1 MIELGNAPKNPGA
14 SEPGNP
20 AGGNGALVK
29 DTTDATFMADV
40 IEASKETPVIVD
52 FWAPWCG
59 PCKQL
64 TPLLE
69 QTVMAAKGAVR
80 MVKVNIDENKQVA
93 GQLRVQSIPAVFA
106 FSGGQPVDGFMGAQ
120 QPSEI
125 TAFDKK
131 IAAMGDGGNGLDEAL
146 TQAEELLAAGSIAE
160 AAEVFA
166 AVLGEDPA
174 NARAL
179 AGLAQSLLAAG
190 DIERAK
196 QTVEMAPPEIADDPA
211 ITAVRAAI
219 ELAEQTQETGEE
231 SELKARL
238 EADPDDHQARYDLA
252 LALLAGNDREG
263 SVETL
268 LELFRRDREWN
279 DGAAKEQLFKLFD
292 SFGPKDRLT
301 LNGRRRLSSMIFA

>member
-1 MIELGNAPKNPGA
+1 MIELGNSPAQ
-14 SEPGNP
+14 PGNP

-80 MVKVNIDENKQVA
+80 MVKVNIDENQQIA

-120 QPSEI
+120 QNSEV
-125 TAFDKK
+125 TAFVKR

-146 TQAEELLAAGSIAE
+146 TQAEELLAAGSTAE

-179 AGLAQSLLAAG
+179 AGLAQTLLAVG

-196 QTVEMAPPEIADDPA
+196 QTLEMAPPEIADDPA
-211 ITAVRAAI
+211 ITTVRAAI

-231 SELKARL
+231 AELKARL
-238 EADPDDHQARYDLA
+238 EANPDDHQARYDLA

-292 SFGPKDRLT
+292 SFGPKDPLT
-301 LNGRRRLSSMIFA
+301 LSGRRRLSSMIFA

>member
-1 MIELGNAPKNPGA
+1 
-14 SEPGNP
+14 
-20 AGGNGALVK
+20 
-29 DTTDATFMADV
+29 
-40 IEASKETPVIVD
+40 
-52 FWAPWCG
+52 
-59 PCKQL
+59 
-64 TPLLE
+64 
-69 QTVMAAKGAVR
+69 
-80 MVKVNIDENKQVA
+80 MVKVNIDENQQVA
-93 GQLRVQSIPAVFA
+93 SQLRVQSIPAVFA

-125 TAFDKK
+125 TAFVKK

-196 QTVEMAPPEIADDPA
+196 QTVEMAPPEIAGDPA
-211 ITAVRAAI
+211 ITTVRAAI

-238 EADPDDHQARYDLA
+238 EADPDDHQAGAYGDSGTGRMESVQDRCRGYPDRSAHRL
-252 LALLAGNDREG
+252 GNRSDVVGTMGRHHA
-263 SVETL
+263 
-268 LELFRRDREWN
+268 RR
-279 DGAAKEQLFKLFD
+279 
-292 SFGPKDRLT
+292 
-301 LNGRRRLSSMIFA
+301 

>member
-1 MIELGNAPKNPGA
+1 MIELGNAPAK
-14 SEPGNP
+14 PGNP

-80 MVKVNIDENKQVA
+80 MVKVNIDENQQVA

-120 QPSEI
+120 QPSEV
-125 TAFDKK
+125 TAFVKK

-146 TQAEELLAAGSIAE
+146 TQAEELLAEGSTAE

-179 AGLAQSLLAAG
+179 AGLAQSLLAVG
-190 DIERAK
+190 DIERAR
-196 QTVEMAPPEIADDPA
+196 QTLEMAPPEIADDPA
-211 ITAVRAAI
+211 ITTVRAAI
-219 ELAEQTQETGEE
+219 ELTEQTQETGEE
-231 SELKARL
+231 AELKARL

-292 SFGPKDRLT
+292 SLGPKDPLT
-301 LNGRRRLSSMIFA
+301 LSGRRRLSSMIFA